1 MFKAE
6 TTSEATAQ
14 LSPLYDYFDFVDAFG
29 EDQRTA
35 NRWYMKV
42 MQKALKD
49 AKDQHKFEIVKKKI
63 NEFKVINYLVQST
76 VSLL

>member
-1 MFKAE
+1 MFKTE
-6 TTSEATAQ
+6 TTSERSSFSWLEATAQ
-14 LSPLYDYFDFVDAFG
+14 LSPPYDYFDFVDAFG

-49 AKDQHKFEIVKKKI
+49 AKDQHKFEIVKKK
-63 NEFKVINYLVQST
+63 NQ
-76 VSLL
+76 